1 MGIPNVAG
9 IHGAL
14 YGAWQCDPPGGVQ
27 GQSLKISN
35 YLKAFKAWK

>member
-14 YGAWQCDPPGGVQ
+14 YGAQCDPPGRVQ